1 MLIFINLA
9 LAILTIFLF
18 SVPVQISRLNR
29 LLPLVAIGT
38 VADCQSILEPTN
50 RLLVKAGLQIMQK
63 NQHGIIGLSELLAQT
78 ELTSKM
84 ENGYIIGSSDL
95 GFTLSP
101 ILNSSGRLSHAK
113 LSISVLLG
121 HRNNENEAQ
130 NLFENTQKLIET
142 NTSRKQMVKD
152 ILVDLESQAELQK
165 NNPLI
170 WLVGDWSK
178 GIIGLLA
185 SRIVNQYNLPVVIIS
200 HSGAKSINPDDEFN
214 FEKPTQNQAL
224 KIFSLENLT
233 KFA

>member
-1 MLIFINLA
+1 M
-9 LAILTIFLF
+9 
-18 SVPVQISRLNR
+18 PVNIARLNR

-50 RLLVKAGLQIMQK
+50 RLLVKAGLQIIQK
-63 NQHGIIGLSELLAQT
+63 NQHGLEGLQELLIQT
-78 ELTSKM
+78 ELATKM

-121 HRNNENEAQ
+121 HKKTQQEA
-130 NLFENTQKLIET
+130 NLLFENTKKLIET

-152 ILVDLESQAELQK
+152 ILTELEAQAELQK
-165 NNPLI
+165 HNPLI

-185 SRIVNQYNLPVVIIS
+185 SRLVNQYNLPVVIIS
-200 HSGAKSINPDDEFN
+200 SSKAKTVNPDDEFN
-214 FEKPTQNQAL
+214 FDKPSDMAISQA
-224 KIFSLENLT
+224 FSLEKLGQMVG
-233 KFA
+233 